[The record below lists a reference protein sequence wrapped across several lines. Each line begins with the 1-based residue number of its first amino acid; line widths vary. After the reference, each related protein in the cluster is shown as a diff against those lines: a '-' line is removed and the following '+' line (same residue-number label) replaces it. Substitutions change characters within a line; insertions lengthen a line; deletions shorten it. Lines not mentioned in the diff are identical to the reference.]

1 VVVPYYTAVV
11 AGGDH
16 DWELVPADLEDLED
30 AGDVADAVRRA
41 TGGRGGVAII
51 EHEDDWFALVR
62 VEGEEDPR
70 VFVSD
75 VDAMAE
81 GHYARL
87 AADLGDGPDGIAGFD
102 GDLVAGDDVGDGEP
116 DEDDVTGSGPLS
128 EAPDPGRSWGGD
140 PGLLEDCGLPAAHLT
155 GLVEEA
161 PDPGAA
167 VVEIAK
173 RLGFDDL
180 VDVWR

>member
-1 VVVPYYTAVV
+1 VVVPYYTAVL
-11 AGGDH
+11 AGSDH
-16 DWELVPADLEDLED
+16 DWELVPADLDELED
-30 AGDVADAVRRA
+30 AEEVADAVRRA

-75 VDAMAE
+75 VGAAAE

-102 GDLVAGDDVGDGEP
+102 DGPTAGEGLED
-116 DEDDVTGSGPLS
+116 DEDVEDEDAGTGSLS
-128 EAPDPGRSWGGD
+128 EAPEPGRVWGGD
-140 PGLLEDCGLPAAHLT
+140 PALLEDCGLAAADLT

>member
-1 VVVPYYTAVV
+1 MPYYTAVV
-11 AGGDH
+11 SGRDH
-16 DWELVPADLEDLED
+16 EWELVPADLDDLED
-30 AGDVADAVRRA
+30 AGEVADAVRRV

-62 VEGEEDPR
+62 VEGEEDPQ

-75 VDAMAE
+75 VDAVAE
-81 GHYARL
+81 GYYARL
-87 AADLGDGPDGIAGFD
+87 AADLDDGPGSAAEFEVDG
-102 GDLVAGDDVGDGEP
+102 
-116 DEDDVTGSGPLS
+116 TS
-128 EAPDPGRSWGGD
+128 EAGGTDAAEDLAGAGSLQRPAELGRPWGGEA
-140 PGLLEDCGLPAAHLT
+140 GLLEDCGLSAADLT
-155 GLVEEA
+155 GIVEEA

-167 VVEIAK
+167 VVEIAR

>member
-1 VVVPYYTAVV
+1 MPYYTAVV
-11 AGGDH
+11 AGGEH
-16 DWELVPADLEDLED
+16 AWELVPADLDDLED
-30 AGDVADAVRRA
+30 ADEVADAVRRA
-41 TGGRGGVAII
+41 TGGRGGMAII

-75 VDAMAE
+75 VDAAA
-81 GHYARL
+81 GSHYARL

-102 GDLVAGDDVGDGEP
+102 GEPGTGEAAGDDEE
-116 DEDDVTGSGPLS
+116 DEDDVAGTGSLR
-128 EAPDPGRSWGGD
+128 EALTPGRTWGGD
-140 PGLLEDCGLPAAHLT
+140 PALLEDCGLAPADLT

-161 PDPGAA
+161 PDPGVA

-180 VDVWR
+180 VEVWR

>member
-1 VVVPYYTAVV
+1 MPYYTAVV
-11 AGGDH
+11 AGGDRAW
-16 DWELVPADLEDLED
+16 DLVPVDLDDLED
-30 AGDVADAVRRA
+30 ASEVADAVLLA
-41 TGGRGGVAII
+41 TGGRGAVAIV

-62 VEGEEDPR
+62 VEAEEDPR

-75 VDAMAE
+75 VDAVAE

-87 AADLGDGPDGIAGFD
+87 ATDLGEGPDGVAGLDAGGVADEDAEDAEDGVGGSGHLGEVADLGRA
-102 GDLVAGDDVGDGEP
+102 
-116 DEDDVTGSGPLS
+116 
-128 EAPDPGRSWGGD
+128 WGGD
-140 PGLLEDCGLPAAHLT
+140 PALLEDLGLPAADLT

-180 VDVWR
+180 VDSWR